1 MWRLV
6 HVECFL
12 RGVFQVELQQCQEG
26 CGNWPRTA
34 RCRGHT
40 GPGSGPAH
48 LHAGGVQKA
57 STESGRLFD
66 FVCLFVCFVVVVVL
80 SAKTQLY
87 WYSLH

>member
-26 CGNWPRTA
+26 CGNWPGTA

-57 STESGRLFD
+57 STESGRLFYLS
-66 FVCLFVCFVVVVVL
+66 VFVCFVVVVL

-87 WYSLH
+87 WYSLR